1 MIDILMALYNGERY
15 LAEQLDSI
23 LNQSITEWRLVLVD
37 DCSKDRTPEIAR
49 EYAERY
55 PGKITFYR
63 RENNLGSAQ
72 KSFFDMLQYSSAEY
86 VMTSDQDDYWLAD
99 KLKVTLEKMK
109 EIEAEHGSDVP
120 LLVHTDLRVVDAE
133 LHTIHESMFRAQNL
147 DSRRDALPQLLAQNI
162 VSGCTEMFNRALV
175 DTITK
180 IPQHAV
186 MHDWWYALVAG
197 AFGAVGFVNQPT
209 ILYRQHGGNEVGA
222 KDVRSVQYNVERAN
236 DPVGARRSLI
246 LTYRQAAEFL
256 ELYGERLGPRE
267 KELVNAYAGLR
278 SAGKWKK
285 ICTLF
290 RYGFWKKGLFRK
302 LGQIVFC

>member
-15 LAEQLDSI
+15 LAEQIDSI
-23 LNQSITEWRLVLVD
+23 LGQSITEWRLVLVD
-37 DCSKDRTPEIAR
+37 DCSKDRTPEIAQ
-49 EYAERY
+49 EYARRY
-55 PGKITFYR
+55 PGKIAFYR
-63 RENNLGSAQ
+63 REQNLGSAQ
-72 KSFFDMLQYSSAEY
+72 KSFFDMLQYSTAEY
-86 VMTSDQDDYWLAD
+86 IMTSDQDDCWLPD

-109 EIEAEHGSDVP
+109 ELEAVHGNGVP

-147 DSRRDALPQLLAQNI
+147 DSRRDTLPQLLAQNI
-162 VSGCTEMFNRALV
+162 VSGCTEMFNRALADRV
-175 DTITK
+175 RQ

-222 KDVRSVQYNVERAN
+222 KDVRSVQYTVERAN

-256 ELYGERLGPRE
+256 EIYGGQLAPRG
-267 KELVNAYAGLR
+267 KELVSAYAGLR

-285 ICTLF
+285 IHTLF
-290 RYGFWKKGLFRK
+290 RYGFWKKGLCRK